1 MAGTES
7 DSATS
12 AFCSLLTQAISDA
25 RLTENLREISVL
37 KGPGAMRNAVLA
49 LLTNVLWVSVAF
61 AAAGDDVAAP
71 LRHFI
76 DAFNKG
82 DTASAYATYAKGEI
96 SIVDEFAPH
105 RWSGTHAAQDW
116 AAAYDKHAQATGVS
130 DGQVKYG
137 TPTRVE
143 VEGELAYVILPT
155 EYLYKEHGKQMD
167 EKGQVT
173 AVLHKED
180 GAWKIRAW
188 TWSGEKP
195 HLAK

>member
-1 MAGTES
+1 MRKISFALLALAMLS
-7 DSATS
+7 PAAFSATG
-12 AFCSLLTQAISDA
+12 
-25 RLTENLREISVL
+25 E
-37 KGPGAMRNAVLA
+37 
-49 LLTNVLWVSVAF
+49 
-61 AAAGDDVAAP
+61 DVAAP
-71 LRHFI
+71 VRQFI

-82 DTASAYATYAKGEI
+82 DTTAAYGTYAKGEI

-105 RWSGTHAAQDW
+105 RWSGPHAAQDW

-137 TPTRVE
+137 ATTRIE
-143 VEGELAYVILPT
+143 REGDFAYVVVPT
-155 EYLYKEHGKQMD
+155 EYLYKEHGKPMD
-167 EKGQVT
+167 EKGSIT

-195 HLAK
+195 HAAK